1 MALSLRSVAFETGS
15 RIPQIYTCD
24 GRDVSPPLRWTGAPQ
39 GTESFAL
46 ICDDPDAPMGTWVHW
61 VIYNIPADGDR
72 LSEAV
77 PVSERLESGALQG
90 GNDFGRI
97 GYGGPCPPRGKPHRY
112 FFRLYALDTKLSAAA
127 GLTKK
132 ALLDQMQGHV
142 LENAEFH
149 GLYGRG

>member
-1 MALSLRSVAFETGS
+1 MALSIRSAAFESGS
-15 RIPQIYTCD
+15 RIPQEFTCD

-39 GTESFAL
+39 GTGSFAL

-61 VIYNIPADGDR
+61 VIYNIPADTDR
-72 LSEAV
+72 LPEAL
-77 PVSERLESGALQG
+77 PVSESLEGGAVQG
-90 GNDFGRI
+90 SNDFGKI
-97 GYGGPCPPRGKPHRY
+97 GYGGPCPPRGKSHRY
-112 FFRLYALDTKLSAAA
+112 FFRLYALDSQLSAAA

-132 ALLDQMQGHV
+132 ALLDRMQGHI